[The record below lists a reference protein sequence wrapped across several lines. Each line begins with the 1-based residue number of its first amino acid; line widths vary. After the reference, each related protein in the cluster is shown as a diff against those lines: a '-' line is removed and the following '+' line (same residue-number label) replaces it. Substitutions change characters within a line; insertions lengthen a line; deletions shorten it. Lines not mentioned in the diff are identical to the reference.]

1 MSDRDLIAAG
11 TGAVVV
17 GVDDSEGSRQAL
29 VHGLQEAARRGV
41 PMLAVT
47 AYASPAAWAPEVA
60 AVLDEE
66 KLLEETR
73 SGEQRL
79 VTEVIAEQ
87 KALGIVAPE
96 VKVGLRTG
104 AAADVLCRVSRE
116 AELLVVGHHGRSALK
131 SRLIGSV
138 GMSVVIHAECSVLVV
153 RPGKGHGAS

>member
-1 MSDRDLIAAG
+1 MSDKDLIAAG

-29 VHGLQEAARRGV
+29 IQGVQEAARRNV
-41 PMLAVT
+41 RLLAVT

-66 KLLEETR
+66 KLVEEAR

-79 VTEVIAEQ
+79 VAEVVAEQ
-87 KALGIVAPE
+87 RAAGHSPPE

-104 AAADVLCRVSRE
+104 AASDVLCRVSRD
-116 AELLVVGHHGRSALK
+116 AALLVVGHRGRGAVR

-138 GMSVVIHAECSVLVV
+138 GMSAVIHAECSVLVV
-153 RPGKGHGAS
+153 RPNDR